1 MKKNK
6 PVFYLVCVFLSLVLV
21 VFITQAGLTED
32 KLNLQNNILN
42 FNDLQ
47 ASIDKPDVRSISVLI
62 PLYEEQTE
70 KIALHLKDNFISE
83 GEKKQLPGSRMT
95 VISSRKDFS
104 LSKEQQQ
111 VNIKSDKV
119 FSEDQPAVLLELSIM
134 VKPTDLMGKYY
145 STLIISQPGPKGKKL
160 TTEITV
166 QFRVNPWLHLEL
178 ESDIH
183 KILTAD
189 LSSNNL
195 QSTVPGRMVIS
206 GNTPW
211 QLWLTGA
218 SKDENYITRDNEI
231 ILNIYSE
238 DERLV
243 IHEKNVTLRKKE
255 IMLAQS
261 ELMIVDPR
269 KSYEL
274 TFDMQIKDFIYLT
287 AGKISFPVNFRLEPI
302 KREE

>member
-238 DERLV
+238 DQRLV